1 MLVYQQLAVR
11 QVGIELGDVG
21 LGVGDIRGAAE
32 VVGVIVEDVLVVC
45 GVGRHAAVT
54 WLHVVGGFGLVPLHG
69 RAGRNARRDVAL
81 GAAFV
86 PRERCSKRTV

>member
-1 MLVYQQLAVR
+1 M
-11 QVGIELGDVG
+11 
-21 LGVGDIRGAAE
+21 
-32 VVGVIVEDVLVVC
+32 VGVIVEDVLVVC

-54 WLHVVGGFGLVPLHG
+54 WLHVVGGFGLVPRYG
-69 RAGRNARRDVAL
+69 WVRRRAEHVVAL